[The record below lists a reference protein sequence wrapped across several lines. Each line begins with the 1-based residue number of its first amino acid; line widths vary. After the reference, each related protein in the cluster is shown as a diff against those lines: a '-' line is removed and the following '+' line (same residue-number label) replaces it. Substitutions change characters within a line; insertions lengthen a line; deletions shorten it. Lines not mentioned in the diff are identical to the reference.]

1 MGFFKNIKS
10 SIDER
15 SSISVNDIT
24 LLASATIG
32 FIIGLVVCFVLVY
45 DVTYDGKI
53 DTDLLDLGI
62 FLASGGAYIVGSGMP
77 KAIVDSKIKSRAW
90 QIEAQGEAEIDEKY
104 GKGYGRRPNM
114 NQYDNGYN
122 NYNNYNNYGNNNNYP
137 NDYDEGEEPIDK
149 DA

>member
-1 MGFFKNIKS
+1 MGFFKNIKN

-24 LLASATIG
+24 LLASATVG
-32 FIIGLVVCFVLVY
+32 FVIGLVVCFVLIY

-77 KAIVDSKIKSRAW
+77 KAIVDSKIKSRSW
-90 QIEAQGEAEIDEKY
+90 QIEAEGEAEIDKRY
-104 GKGYGRRPNM
+104 GKGYGMKRGM
-114 NQYDNGYN
+114 NQYDNNGYDN
-122 NYNNYNNYGNNNNYP
+122 
-137 NDYDEGEEPIDK
+137 NDYNGDEDPYIDK

>member
-1 MGFFKNIKS
+1 MGFFKNIKN

-24 LLASATIG
+24 LLASATVG
-32 FIIGLVVCFVLVY
+32 FVIGLVVCFVLIY

-77 KAIVDSKIKSRAW
+77 KAIVDSKIKSRSW
-90 QIEAQGEAEIDEKY
+90 QIEAEGEAEIEKRY
-104 GKGYGRRPNM
+104 GKGYGMKRGM
-114 NQYDNGYN
+114 NQYDNNGYDN
-122 NYNNYNNYGNNNNYP
+122 
-137 NDYDEGEEPIDK
+137 NDYNGDEDPYIDK

>member
-1 MGFFKNIKS
+1 MGFVKNIKN

-24 LLASATIG
+24 LLASATVG
-32 FIIGLVVCFVLVY
+32 FVIGLVVCFVLIY

-77 KAIVDSKIKSRAW
+77 KAIVDSKIKSRSW
-90 QIEAQGEAEIDEKY
+90 QIEAEGEAEIEKRY
-104 GKGYGRRPNM
+104 GKGYGMKRGM
-114 NQYDNGYN
+114 NQYDNNGYDN
-122 NYNNYNNYGNNNNYP
+122 
-137 NDYDEGEEPIDK
+137 NDYNGDEDPYIDK